1 MTKSADLLQILN
13 PDVKVILS
21 SGYEIEEIKKRD
33 DFETKVFLLHK
44 FYTIIDL
51 AGTLSKALN
60 PQLMENK
67 EKKLEN

>member
-13 PDVKVILS
+13 PDVGVILS
-21 SGYEIEEIKKRD
+21 SGHEIEEIKKRD

-44 FYTIIDL
+44 LYTIIDL
-51 AGTLSKALN
+51 ADTLSKPLN
-60 PQLMENK
+60 PQVMENK